1 MFVYPR
7 WSIMASDHD
16 TPLMF
21 DISPYVNSITFESGA
36 DELYLSQYYVSQKW
50 TPTTEIKTKEGMLK
64 VHFASK
70 AFRLEHCLQTMQIRV
85 SFSTD
90 VGGVISEVIDEEM
103 LYHFSKNEVKNIL
116 HSALKKLTHQYA
128 DAIISKYGHFSVGE
142 PYTPPKFSE
151 IAASMPKAQVLAT
164 WSVTAEV
171 GGKSHQPLQSD
182 LKKILVTD
190 DAKSI
195 YLVAQEC
202 PVSGPKCSKQSVYAM
217 IQHLND
223 THHWDR
229 ATQIA
234 DWLDTLHDAGIIDIT
249 IKSNDPDKA

>member
-1 MFVYPR
+1 MFVYPG

-50 TPTTEIKTKEGMLK
+50 ESVNEIKTKNGPVK
-64 VHFASK
+64 VYFASK
-70 AFRLEHCLQTMQIRV
+70 AFSLEYCLQTMQMRL
-85 SFSTD
+85 SLKTD
-90 VGGVISEVIDEEM
+90 VGGVISEVIDEEIF
-103 LYHFSKNEVKNIL
+103 YHLSKAEISGIL
-116 HSALKKLTHQYA
+116 HSVISNITKQYA
-128 DAIISKYGHFSVGE
+128 DAIVSKYGQFSLNE
-142 PYTPPKFSE
+142 PYAPPKFSE
-151 IAASMPKAQVLAT
+151 IAASMPKAQLLGT
-164 WSVTAEV
+164 WSASP
-171 GGKSHQPLQSD
+171 GSHQPLQSD

-223 THHWDR
+223 THNWDR